1 MDNPTILKTYSDKD
15 VSSRIEHLEAI
26 VMKMDARLEKIY
38 DVVVG
43 NEVFDQEGLILRIKK
58 LENESKKITA
68 LKNKLIGAFVAGG
81 AMWTIIWELVK
92 AWVKTK

>member
-1 MDNPTILKTYSDKD
+1 MENTAIIKTSSDKD

-68 LKNKLIGAFVAGG
+68 LKNKLIGAFVTGG
-81 AMWTIIWELVK
+81 AMWTILWEVLK
-92 AWVKTK
+92 AWIKTK